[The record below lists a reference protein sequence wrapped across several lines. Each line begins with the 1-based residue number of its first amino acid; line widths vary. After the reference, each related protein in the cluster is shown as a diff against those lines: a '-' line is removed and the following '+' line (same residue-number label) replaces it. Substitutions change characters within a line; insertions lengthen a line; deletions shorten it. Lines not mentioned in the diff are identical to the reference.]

1 MYLFYLPKGESGGG
15 NAFPSLRGG
24 AGGDIAADL
33 RVPFQTPFERG
44 ISPAPGSKGLD
55 TGEHGVRHRG
65 TLPSAPGNSALP
77 GGKETINPELLMN

>member
-33 RVPFQTPFERG
+33 RAPFQTPFERG
-44 ISPAPGSKGLD
+44 ISPAPGN
-55 TGEHGVRHRG
+55 TPFG
-65 TLPSAPGNSALP
+65 TEELCPPRWQRNN
-77 GGKETINPELLMN
+77 NPRTAYELT